1 MPSSDANTVAS
12 AEQPASPR
20 AGQVADPHIVD
31 PELSPALFDWL
42 CRTGDTTLIL
52 AQRLS
57 EWCGHGPALEED
69 IALANIALDFI
80 GHTQMWLGLA
90 AEVEDKGRSAD
101 ELAYR
106 RDAMK
111 FRNVLLVELPGD
123 DLAVTTMR
131 QFLFDSFHYELL
143 QHLVESSSPRVA
155 EIAVKALKEVSY
167 HVERAS
173 DLVVRLGDGSEESH
187 RRMQDALELLWPY
200 TGELFVSDDVD
211 DAVADAGIAPRPDT
225 LHEAWQS
232 RIQDVLGDA
241 TLTIPERNPSV
252 HVGGKTG
259 HHTEHLGY
267 ILADMQFLQ
276 RAYPDA
282 SW

>member
-1 MPSSDANTVAS
+1 MATQDASSA
-12 AEQPASPR
+12 PAH
-20 AGQVADPHIVD
+20 DPHVA
-31 PELSPALFDWL
+31 EPALWAELFDWL

-69 IALANIALDFI
+69 IALSNIALDLI

-90 AEVEDKGRSAD
+90 GEVEGNGRDAD
-101 ELAYR
+101 LLAYR

-111 FRNVLLVELPGD
+111 FRNLLLVELPGD
-123 DLAVTTMR
+123 DMAVTTMR
-131 QFLFDSFHYELL
+131 QFLFDSYHYELL
-143 QHLVESSSPRVA
+143 QRLVDSSSARVA
-155 EIAVKALKEVSY
+155 EIAAKALKEVAY

-173 DLVVRLGDGSEESH
+173 DLVVRLGDGTQESH
-187 RRMQDALELLWPY
+187 ERMQAALERLWPY

-211 DAVADAGIAPRPDT
+211 AAVAAAGIAPRPDA
-225 LHEAWQS
+225 LQQAWQQ
-232 RIQDVLGDA
+232 RVHDVLAEA
-241 TLTIPERNPSV
+241 TLSVPDAPADV
-252 HVGGKTG
+252 HVGGKNG
-259 HHTEHLGY
+259 RHTEHLGY
-267 ILADMQFLQ
+267 ILAQMQFLQ